1 MDGKV
6 CSDDV
11 AGPVL
16 SFRVVI
22 QRACNKS
29 CNTLVPLGGVHG
41 PEVPGNEWLRW
52 RELLRRLQLLTLQL
66 PGGDGMS
73 SSEIMWTLSYC
84 CVS

>member
-1 MDGKV
+1 MDGNV
-6 CSDDV
+6 RSDDV
-11 AGPVL
+11 AGPVCP
-16 SFRVVI
+16 FRLVI

-52 RELLRRLQLLTLQL
+52 RELLRRLQLLTLLL
-66 PGGDGMS
+66 PGGGGMS

>member
-1 MDGKV
+1 MDGNV
-6 CSDDV
+6 RSDDV

-52 RELLRRLQLLTLQL
+52 RELLRRLQLLVLQL
-66 PGGDGMS
+66 PGGDGVAS
-73 SSEIMWTLSYC
+73 SKTMWTLSDC
-84 CVS
+84 GVS